1 MLASLATGRLILSK
15 INKLVFCW
23 FPYSQ
28 LQRKTRKSTNPNC
41 ICNLTQNE
49 TAKYPR
55 TTYQYQ
61 LVYPL
66 IYASRS
72 LRRALAPPGSNLLP
86 SEKLKVPDFLC
97 SCQTQHRIN
106 GSCLRSKTKRNI
118 YKLHLGT
125 SSLKRSLKHIYIVK
139 SLRRLFPPR

>member
-1 MLASLATGRLILSK
+1 MLASLATGRLTLTK

-28 LQRKTRKSTNPNC
+28 LQRKTRTSINPNC

-49 TAKYPR
+49 TAKYLR
-55 TTYQYQ
+55 TTHQYDS
-61 LVYPL
+61 VYPL
-66 IYASRS
+66 ICASRS

-97 SCQTQHRIN
+97 GCQTKHSIN
-106 GSCLRSKTKRNI
+106 GSRLQSKTNRTI
-118 YKLHLGT
+118 YKLHLET
-125 SSLKRSLKHIYIVK
+125 ISLKRPHKHIYV
-139 SLRRLFPPR
+139 S